1 MTAFSWTIWLE
12 QNRRAFQE
20 KELTYFRFFEAIV
33 SLVVISHKIS
43 WGAHKLAW
51 TLTNMKKKGKFG
63 CDMV

>member
-1 MTAFSWTIWLE
+1 MRGEIEEHSKKWRLPIIDF
-12 QNRRAFQE
+12 F
-20 KELTYFRFFEAIV
+20 FFEAIV